1 MTEFLPLQ
9 TTVEERDR
17 QAKVAILPIG
27 SFEQHGSI
35 LPLATDTVIASTIA
49 RALST
54 AYPVF
59 ELPPIT
65 ISCSHE
71 HAAWPGTVSISAA
84 TLYAVVKDIAASLRQ
99 SGIERL
105 VLVNAHGGNYVLSNV
120 AQETPGLAL
129 FPTET
134 DWLTARASAGLESPV
149 LSDMH
154 AGEIEV
160 SILLHA
166 HPGLVHPDY
175 VKHDHLAD
183 DRNHL
188 LTLGMQ
194 AYTESGVIGLPSL
207 ATPEKGRDVLS
218 SLVTSFAA
226 MLSALETLPHAGRPA
241 TTEPGSPPATLAT

>member
-1 MTEFLPLQ
+1 MTDFLPTH
-9 TTVEERDR
+9 TTVDERDR
-17 QAKVAILPIG
+17 NASVAILPIG
-27 SFEQHGSI
+27 SFEQHGPI

-54 AYPVF
+54 AYPLL

-71 HAAWPGTVSISAA
+71 HSAWPGTVSISAQ
-84 TLYAVVKDIAASLRQ
+84 TLYSVVRDIAASLRQ
-99 SGIERL
+99 SGISKL

-120 AQETPGLAL
+120 VQESTGIAL

-134 DWLTARASAGLESPV
+134 DWLTARSAAGLASSI
-149 LSDMH
+149 LTDMH

-166 HPGLVHPDY
+166 HPHLVRPDY
-175 VKHDHLAD
+175 ADHDHLAD
-183 DRNHL
+183 DRLHM
-188 LTLGMQ
+188 LTLGLQ
-194 AYTESGVIGLPSL
+194 AYTESGVVGLPSL
-207 ATPEKGRDVLS
+207 ATPEKGRNILS

-226 MLSALETLPHAGRPA
+226 TLSML
-241 TTEPGSPPATLAT
+241 EP